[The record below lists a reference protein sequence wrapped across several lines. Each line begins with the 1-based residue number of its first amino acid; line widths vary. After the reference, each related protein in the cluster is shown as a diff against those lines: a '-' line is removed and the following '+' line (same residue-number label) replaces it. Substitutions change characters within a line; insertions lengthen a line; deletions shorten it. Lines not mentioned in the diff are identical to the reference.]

1 MAYPFD
7 STQVAVAA
15 DIILRDYMA
24 LQPGEEVVI
33 TADTTTDMRG
43 VAALAEA
50 ARVLKAKVVVMQ
62 MTRLPFQGGLADPFI
77 PTSVAEGL
85 KRCDVWLDFTFPYI
99 SGSKTHEA
107 LKSTKVRSLNILD
120 LGPGGIAR
128 LFAQVDLDPL
138 FELQTAFDAL
148 IAASEGKECRMTNG
162 LGSDVTFNL
171 GKPKAGKKRRLTQP
185 GTSAPPG
192 SIVILPEPASVRG
205 TVVVSAVFHEWY
217 TLLKSPMT
225 IKVDDRIRDIQGGEA
240 DLFVFDRSL
249 RRAGRGEWGQIIH
262 FSHGFHPAA
271 RLTGESFNEDIRS
284 RGADAIGFGTPWWE
298 EGGGENHPD
307 AAVIRHSFWIE
318 GRQIVDEGVIV
329 AEELA
334 PLEQALKPLFY

>member
-1 MAYPFD
+1 MTYPFD

-15 DIILRDYMA
+15 DVILRDYMA
-24 LQPGEEVVI
+24 LRPGEEVVI
-33 TADTTTDMRG
+33 TADTATDMRG
-43 VAALAEA
+43 VAALAEC

-62 MTRLPFQGGLADPFI
+62 MPRLPFQGGLADPFI
-77 PTSVAEGL
+77 PVSVAEGL
-85 KRCDVWLDFTFPYI
+85 KRCDVWLDFCFPYI
-99 SGSKTHEA
+99 SGSKTHET

-138 FELQTAFDAL
+138 FELQTAFDGL
-148 IAASEGKECRMTNG
+148 IAASEGKECRVANA
-162 LGSDVTFNL
+162 LGTDVTFTL
-171 GKPKAGKKRRLTQP
+171 GKPKAGKKRRLSEP

-205 TVVVSAVFHEWY
+205 KVVVSAVFHEWY

-225 IKVDDRIRDIQGGEA
+225 IDVDDRIRDIRGGDA

-249 RRAGRGEWGQIIH
+249 RRAGRGEYGQIIH

-271 RLTGESFNEDIRS
+271 RTTGESFNEDIRV
-284 RGADAIGFGTPWWE
+284 RGSDAIGFGTPWWE

-307 AAVIRHSFWIE
+307 AAVTKHSLWVE
-318 GRQIVDEGVIV
+318 GRCIVEDGVIV

-334 PLEQALKPLFY
+334 PLEKALTPLFY